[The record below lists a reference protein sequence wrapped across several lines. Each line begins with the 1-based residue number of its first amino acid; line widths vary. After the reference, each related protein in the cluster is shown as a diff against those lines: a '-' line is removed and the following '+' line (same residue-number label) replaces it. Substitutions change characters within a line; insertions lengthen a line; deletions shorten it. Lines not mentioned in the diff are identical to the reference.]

1 MSLQEQ
7 FEQAAAE
14 VKRLSSRPSNTDL
27 LELYALYKQGTEGD
41 VTGERPGGMDFKG
54 AAKFDAWKRQEGKGK
69 EQSMQ
74 EYIELVKRLQA
85 GQ

>member
-7 FEQAAAE
+7 FEQAAIE
-14 VKRLSSRPSNTDL
+14 VKQLPAKPSNTDL
-27 LELYALYKQGTEGD
+27 LALYALYKQGTEGD

-54 AAKFDAWKRQEGKGK
+54 AAKFDAWTKQKGKSK

-74 EYIELVKRLQA
+74 EYIDLVKRLQA
-85 GQ
+85 G